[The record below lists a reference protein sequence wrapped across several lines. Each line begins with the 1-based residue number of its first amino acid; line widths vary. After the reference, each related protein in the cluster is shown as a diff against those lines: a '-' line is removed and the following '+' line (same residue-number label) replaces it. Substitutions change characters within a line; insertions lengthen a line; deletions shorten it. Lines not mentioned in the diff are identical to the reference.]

1 MLCAVKKKEI
11 KMAQEMN
18 ERIGELEENIRK
30 IVTNACASVWK
41 DTINDLSAKG
51 SIQRSINYAMREIKK
66 LLEVE

>member
-1 MLCAVKKKEI
+1 
-11 KMAQEMN
+11 MAQEMN

>member
-1 MLCAVKKKEI
+1 MGQVEKSII
-11 KMAQEMN
+11 KSGLKFKDNNKQ
-18 ERIGELEENIRK
+18 LEENIRK

-66 LLEVE
+66 LLEIE